1 MYSREASND
10 GMGSSIS
17 ESRRSSGG
25 GSNSNVVRPG
35 TVQSFKEKLK
45 KRMQSQLQKHYKA
58 DKRAE
63 IDRKIRA
70 EEARL
75 NREDELK
82 EMMRKVKA
90 KRDSGDNSSS
100 ESPESATEDPKKS
113 SRHRRSRRRSRSCS
127 SSSRSSTD
135 RRHTRRRRRTRSRSN
150 SRSRS

>member
-1 MYSREASND
+1 MAILVYCSFDHDSNFFFFSD
-10 GMGSSIS
+10 
-17 ESRRSSGG
+17 
-25 GSNSNVVRPG
+25 
-35 TVQSFKEKLK
+35 
-45 KRMQSQLQKHYKA
+45 KA

-135 RRHTRRRRRTRSRSN
+135 RRHTRRRRRTRSRSH
-150 SRSRS
+150 SRSRTHRR